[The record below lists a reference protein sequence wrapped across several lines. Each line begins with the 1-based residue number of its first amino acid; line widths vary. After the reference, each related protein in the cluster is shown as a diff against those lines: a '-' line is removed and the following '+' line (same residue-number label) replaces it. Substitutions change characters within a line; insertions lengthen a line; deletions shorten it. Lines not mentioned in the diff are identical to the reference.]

1 MWNFSCLYEG
11 WSSSRVLLTREST
24 KLVVCED
31 GTESQKTNNGSWLQN
46 HRHVHLTFTSIQ
58 SLSKVHATSYIS
70 ISGQARYL
78 YPQVLGLKFKYQA
91 DLPLQM
97 ILRWVLVDGNQYF
110 YQLVHMI
117 VKTMWKWSAH
127 VTTIVAPATQH
138 PWTSWASIV
147 KPTRISIVWV
157 KGEQKFE
164 FWLQIH
170 LDFCSQ

>member
-1 MWNFSCLYEG
+1 MNILTTVIIEISVNCNLRSLMHPHHLRQERFPLSLPQRQSVNMKLATWCEIFSCLYEG
-11 WSSSRVLLTREST
+11 WSSSCVLLTREST
-24 KLVVCED
+24 KLVVCEA

-97 ILRWVLVDGNQYF
+97 ILRWVIVDGNQYF
-110 YQLVHMI
+110 YQLV
-117 VKTMWKWSAH
+117 
-127 VTTIVAPATQH
+127 
-138 PWTSWASIV
+138 
-147 KPTRISIVWV
+147 
-157 KGEQKFE
+157 
-164 FWLQIH
+164 
-170 LDFCSQ
+170 